1 MNLTDMKLPQIGS
14 EKLEGAFLGF
24 LNQFKQI
31 YIGDQ
36 VNKSTKVS
44 VTKSVNMCFSFFF
57 VLFVISYIV
66 ENLKNPIFKNK
77 NLKVILI
84 SSYFESKIKKN
95 VDLF

>member
-36 VNKSTKVS
+36 VNKSTKVC
-44 VTKSVNMCFSFFF
+44 V
-57 VLFVISYIV
+57 
-66 ENLKNPIFKNK
+66 
-77 NLKVILI
+77 
-84 SSYFESKIKKN
+84 IKKIYIFLLCKVFISLSYLLSYQSTN
-95 VDLF
+95 QSSNS